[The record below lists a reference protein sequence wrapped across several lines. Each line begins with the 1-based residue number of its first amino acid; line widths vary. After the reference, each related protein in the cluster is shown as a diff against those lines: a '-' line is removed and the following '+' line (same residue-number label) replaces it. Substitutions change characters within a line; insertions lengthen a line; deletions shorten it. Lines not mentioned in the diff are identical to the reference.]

1 MCHRTYD
8 NPTAMQVDLRK
19 LDLSLP
25 VETTCRMP
33 TDPVSIDITATL
45 QAP

>member
-1 MCHRTYD
+1 MGHRTYD
-8 NPTAMQVDLRK
+8 NPTAMQVNLRK

-25 VETTCRMP
+25 A
-33 TDPVSIDITATL
+33 DPVSIDVAGKL